1 MNGIID
7 DKKES
12 KSNECEWCIHVPLL
26 GFVDRVVTFVDHIT
40 YIIEYIVKCNKNCG
54 SRVV

>member
-12 KSNECEWCIHVPLL
+12 KSNECEWSIPLL
-26 GFVDRVVTFVDHIT
+26 GFVDRVTFVDHIT
-40 YIIEYIVKCNKNCG
+40 DIIEYKVKCNKNCG

>member
-12 KSNECEWCIHVPLL
+12 KCKWCIPLL

-40 YIIEYIVKCNKNCG
+40 DIIEYIVKCNKNCG

>member
-12 KSNECEWCIHVPLL
+12 KCKWCIPLL
-26 GFVDRVVTFVDHIT
+26 GFVDRVTFVDHIT
-40 YIIEYIVKCNKNCG
+40 DIIEYKVKCNKNCG

>member
-12 KSNECEWCIHVPLL
+12 KSNECERCIPLL
-26 GFVDRVVTFVDHIT
+26 GFVDRVTFVDHIT
-40 YIIEYIVKCNKNCG
+40 DIIEYIVKCNKNCG

>member
-12 KSNECEWCIHVPLL
+12 KSNECEWCIPLL
-26 GFVDRVVTFVDHIT
+26 GIVDHIT
-40 YIIEYIVKCNKNCG
+40 DIIEYIVKFNKNCG

>member
-7 DKKES
+7 DMKES
-12 KSNECEWCIHVPLL
+12 KSNECEWCIPLL

-40 YIIEYIVKCNKNCG
+40 DIIEYIVKCNKNCG